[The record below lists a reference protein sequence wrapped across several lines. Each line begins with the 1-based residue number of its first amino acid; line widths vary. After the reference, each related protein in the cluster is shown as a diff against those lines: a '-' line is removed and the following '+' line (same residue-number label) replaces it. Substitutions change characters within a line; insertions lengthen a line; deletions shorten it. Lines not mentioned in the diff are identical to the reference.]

1 MRGRRA
7 NRIAICTAAALVVSG
22 LFAQGAVAVAP
33 QLSKVGASA
42 VTDTAATLKAKI
54 DPQGKAGTYRFE
66 VGSEDCSMETCA
78 TVAEGSIPSGS
89 PVVEEVPLEGLSPAT
104 LYHYRVLAENGD
116 GKADSGDR
124 VLATHSATVFSGL
137 PDGRAYEQAS
147 PVDKNGADALGDV
160 PTIKATASGG
170 GITFESTFGI
180 PGGKGG
186 QEFPTYLA
194 SRGQGNWST
203 QGLLPP
209 FSAGERAQVVGWSP
223 DYTEVF
229 SVATRLGDPRA
240 SALIVQSTAGGE
252 PVQITPYV
260 AKSEYLY
267 AGQSEDGSV
276 VLFESRSKLL
286 PEALEEF
293 PNLYAWNRDTGKL
306 SLAGIYN
313 DETSPPKGTLAGPY
327 AWTGGSDARHL
338 GLGGAD
344 RGFYLRDERAIAPD
358 GSVYFTE
365 AGTGRL
371 YRRLNPSAQ
380 QSPFTANGKGE
391 EECEDPAKACTVQI
405 SASHKSD
412 GKGPGGTDAAG
423 PQPAA
428 FQAAAADGSQAFFT
442 SPEKLTNDA
451 NTGPEQSLAQIE
463 RDDLSGGEV
472 EDKEFISPRHAVG
485 VAVDG
490 SHIYWADP
498 AAGTIGRADI
508 DGKKRE
514 PTFIVPGP
522 VECEVKGQPGVFEET
537 PSRPRYVAVDSEHI
551 YWTNTGCSNPET
563 GEAIEGTGTI
573 GRADIDGSEAGVE
586 AAFIKGASNPQG
598 IAVNSTH
605 IYWANAGTLAGVRA
619 IGRAT
624 IDGGEVNQSF
634 IKATGGGTKPYG
646 VTLNLSHLYYSG
658 NEEGEDNAFIRR
670 LTLDGSEKGN
680 PRYRQRRQPRRSGRL
695 GPRLLGDAG
704 QGSDRAG
711 RSRTEKQGKRIH
723 QTGRQTQ
730 RPRGRLRT
738 PLLGDKRGSGDQPR
752 QRPLPLR
759 PREGRAHRPDTS
771 SRRKRGRSAGRGG
784 CLRRRQIRLLRRQRS
799 ARRGRRSETGEL
811 QGDAGLGLRQLQPL
825 PLAGRIDQSGGAAG
839 CRGQL
844 RYRRAQLGRYAA
856 GTVRHR
862 QLRRQDRLP
871 QR

>member
-1 MRGRRA
+1 
-7 NRIAICTAAALVVSG
+7 
-22 LFAQGAVAVAP
+22 
-33 QLSKVGASA
+33 
-42 VTDTAATLKAKI
+42 
-54 DPQGKAGTYRFE
+54 
-66 VGSEDCSMETCA
+66 METCA

-116 GKADSGDR
+116 GKSDSGDR
-124 VLATHSATVFSGL
+124 VLATHSPTVFSGL

-170 GITFESTFGI
+170 GITFESTFGF
-180 PGGKGG
+180 PGGKGA

-194 SRGQGNWST
+194 SRGQGSWST

-260 AKSEYLY
+260 DGIGTDYLY

-338 GLGGAD
+338 GLGGAN

-380 QSPFTANGKGE
+380 QSPFTTNGKGE

-463 RDDLSGGEV
+463 RDDLGGGEV

-522 VECEVKGQPGVFEET
+522 VECEVSGQPGVFEEV
-537 PSRPRYVAVDSEHI
+537 PSRPRYVAVDSKHV
-551 YWTNTGCSNPET
+551 YWTNTGCSDKES

-586 AAFIKGASNPQG
+586 AAFIEGASNPQG
-598 IAVNSTH
+598 IAVDETH

-624 IDGGEVNQSF
+624 IDGGEVIQSF
-634 IKATGGGTKPYG
+634 IKVTGNGPKPYG
-646 VTLNLSHLYYSG
+646 VALSPTHLYYSG
-658 NEEGEDNAFIRR
+658 NVEGADNAFIRQFLLEGSEQESLFVGKEGIR
-670 LTLDGSEKGN
+670 GLAVDAGHVYWATQGEEAIGRATLDLEN
-680 PRYRQRRQPRRSGRL
+680 R
-695 GPRLLGDAG
+695 
-704 QGSDRAG
+704 
-711 RSRTEKQGKRIH
+711 EKRIH
-723 QTGRQTQ
+723 RAGRQTQ

-738 PLLGDKRGSGDQPR
+738 PLLGDKRGSADQPR

-759 PREGRAHRPDTS
+759 PGERRAHRPDTS
-771 SRRKRGRSAGRGG
+771 SRRQRGRSAGRGG
-784 CLRRRQIRLLRRQRS
+784 GLRRRQIRLLRRQRS
-799 ARRGRRSETGEL
+799 AR
-811 QGDAGLGLRQLQPL
+811 
-825 PLAGRIDQSGGAAG
+825 
-839 CRGQL
+839 
-844 RYRRAQLGRYAA
+844 
-856 GTVRHR
+856 
-862 QLRRQDRLP
+862 
-871 QR
+871 